1 MSIEYTQ
8 CRRDLDYSRHQ
19 LNSLIALF
27 SYNDLGMMKL
37 NKTRALCSLDCI
49 KTMVNEVEEYINSL
63 E

>member
-1 MSIEYTQ
+1 MNIKYAQ
-8 CRRDLDYSRHQ
+8 CRRDLDYSRYQ

-49 KTMVNEVEEYINSL
+49 KNMVNEVEEYIDSL